1 MKLDPSKLDRE
12 KRIKILEKA
21 SEKIGKTELAKKLGV
36 NVSTLYRYLKNDI
49 NNIPIDIVEK
59 ASDFLSIEEL
69 NDIIYGLQVSNVDE
83 NTAISVIV
91 KMKNDPGF
99 RAFFLSLMKQ
109 FMGEYINDASTSY
122 IITKEDEEK
131 FINYLK
137 ITKSYATFSK
147 YRNYF
152 VKILADLNYTLTSE
166 KLHDY
171 ILKEAS
177 ISLGRAYQ
185 LSKILKLFIK
195 EIIMPKN
202 HSLARE
208 LYDSFKIVRVD
219 KNYSPVHLTI
229 DTLKAIFNT
238 IKHEGAKAYFLL
250 SVETGLRTGEIF
262 NLKIDQVDLT
272 NRVIT
277 IGKVSK
283 TKRAYITFLHK
294 ETAEYLK
301 SHYIP
306 FRENFIKINE
316 NRIIHSPII
325 KNLDEWKAKLFPYG
339 DFDMRNAIKDAM
351 RKILGREFRL
361 YDLRSFFASYM
372 LKQGVSPLIVNL
384 LQGRSSPQQFE
395 ILEKHYFVLSIEEL
409 REIYEKHAPKLLD

>member
-1 MKLDPSKLDRE
+1 MKLDPTKLDIE

-36 NVSTLYRYLKNDI
+36 NVSTLYRYLKNEI
-49 NNIPIDIVEK
+49 NNIPIEIVEK

-69 NDIIYGLQVSNVDE
+69 NDIIYGLQVADIDE

-91 KMKNDPGF
+91 KMKNDPDF
-99 RAFFLSLMKQ
+99 RAFFLSLLKQ
-109 FMGEYINDASTSY
+109 FLGEYINDASTSY
-122 IITKEDEEK
+122 VVTKEDIEK

-137 ITKSYATFSK
+137 ITKSYKTFST

-152 VKILADLNYTLTSE
+152 VKVLADINYTLTRE

-177 ISLGRAYQ
+177 ISPGRAYQ

-202 HSLARE
+202 SSLGRE
-208 LYDSFKIVRVD
+208 LYDSFKVIKTENNYIPIQLSVD
-219 KNYSPVHLTI
+219 K
-229 DTLKAIFNT
+229 LKAIFNA
-238 IKHEGAKAYFLL
+238 IDDQGAKAYFILL
-250 SVETGLRTGEIF
+250 AETGLRTGEIF
-262 NLKIDQVDLT
+262 NLKIDQIDLT

-294 ETAEYLK
+294 ETAEFLK
-301 SHYIP
+301 THYIP
-306 FRENFIKINE
+306 FRENFIKKNEKKIING
-316 NRIIHSPII
+316 PIL
-325 KNLDEWKAKLFPYG
+325 KNIEKWKARLFPYD
-339 DFDMRNAIKDAM
+339 DFNIRNAIKDAM

-395 ILEKHYFVLSIEEL
+395 ILEKHYFVLSLEEL

>member
-1 MKLDPSKLDRE
+1 MKLDPTKLDRE

-21 SEKIGKTELAKKLGV
+21 SEKIGKTELAKKIGV
-36 NVSTLYRYLKNDI
+36 NVSTLYRYLNNNI
-49 NNIPIDIVEK
+49 NNIPIDVVEK

-69 NDIIYGLQVSNVDE
+69 NDILYGLQVADINE

-91 KMKNDPGF
+91 KMKNDPAF

-109 FMGEYINDASTSY
+109 FLGEYINDASTSY
-122 IITKEDEEK
+122 VVTKEDVEK

-137 ITKSYATFSK
+137 ITKSYNTFSK

-202 HSLARE
+202 RSLARE
-208 LYDSFKIVRVD
+208 LYDSFKIMRVE
-219 KNYSPVHLTI
+219 KNYTPIQLSI
-229 DTLKAIFNT
+229 NILKDIFNK
-238 IKHEGAKAYFLL
+238 IEHPGAKAYFLL
-250 SVETGLRTGEIF
+250 LVETGLRTGEVF
-262 NLKIDQVDLT
+262 NISIDQLDLT
-272 NRVIT
+272 NRVIKV
-277 IGKVSK
+277 GKINK
-283 TKRAYITFLHK
+283 TKRAYITFLHE
-294 ETAEYLK
+294 ETVEYLK
-301 SHYIP
+301 THYLP

-316 NRIIHSPII
+316 NRIINSPFL
-325 KNLDEWKAKLFPYG
+325 KDLNDWKIKLFPFD
-339 DFDMRNAIKDAM
+339 DFGIRNAIKEAS
-351 RKILGREFRL
+351 RKVLGREFRL

-384 LQGRSSPQQFE
+384 LQGRSSPSQFE
-395 ILEKHYFVLSIEEL
+395 ILEKHYFVLSLEEL

>member
-21 SEKIGKTELAKKLGV
+21 SEKVGKTELAKKLGV
-36 NVSTLYRYLKNDI
+36 NVSTLYRYLKNEI

-59 ASDFLSIEEL
+59 ASDFLSIEEI
-69 NDIIYGLQVSNVDE
+69 NDILYGLQVADINENV
-83 NTAISVIV
+83 AISVIV
-91 KMKNDPGF
+91 KMKNDPNF

-109 FMGEYINDASTSY
+109 FLGEYINDASTSY

-137 ITKSYATFSK
+137 ITKSYNTFSI

-152 VKILADLNYTLTSE
+152 VKILADLNYTLTAE
-166 KLHDY
+166 KIHDY

-177 ISLGRAYQ
+177 ISPGRAYQ
-185 LSKILKLFIK
+185 ISKVLKLFIK
-195 EIIMPKN
+195 EIIMPRN
-202 HSLARE
+202 RSLARE
-208 LYDSFKIVRVD
+208 LYDSFKIVKSE
-219 KNYSPVHLTI
+219 KNYTPIQLSI
-229 DTLKAIFNT
+229 DKLKAIFNA
-238 IKHEGAKAYFLL
+238 IDHEGAKAYFLL
-250 SVETGLRTGEIF
+250 LAETGLRTGEVF
-262 NLKIDQVDLT
+262 NLRIDQVDLT

-283 TKRAYITFLHK
+283 TKKAYITFIHRQ
-294 ETAEYLK
+294 TVEYLK
-301 SHYIP
+301 THYLP
-306 FRENFIKINE
+306 YRENFIKINE
-316 NRIIHSPII
+316 RKIINSPVI
-325 KNLDEWKAKLFPYG
+325 KNIEQWKVKLFPFD
-339 DFDMRNAIKDAM
+339 DFDVRNAIKDAS

>member
-1 MKLDPSKLDRE
+1 MKLDPTKLDRE

-21 SEKIGKTELAKKLGV
+21 SEKIGKTELAKKIGV
-36 NVSTLYRYLKNDI
+36 NVSTLYRYLKNEI

-59 ASDFLSIEEL
+59 ASEVLSIEEL
-69 NDIIYGLQVSNVDE
+69 NDILYGLQVADIDE

-91 KMKNDPGF
+91 KMKNDPNF
-99 RAFFLSLMKQ
+99 RAFFLSLLKQ
-109 FMGEYINDASTSY
+109 FLGEYINDASTSY
-122 IITKEDEEK
+122 VITKEDEEK

-137 ITKSYATFSK
+137 ITKSYNTFSK

-152 VKILADLNYTLTSE
+152 VKILADLNYTLTAE

-177 ISLGRAYQ
+177 ISTGRAYQ
-185 LSKILKLFIK
+185 LSKVLKLFIK
-195 EIIMPKN
+195 EIIMPRN
-202 HSLARE
+202 RSLARE
-208 LYDSFKIVRVD
+208 LYDSFKIVRVE
-219 KNYSPVHLTI
+219 KNYTPAQLSV
-229 DTLKAIFNT
+229 DKLKAIFNA
-238 IKHEGAKAYFLL
+238 IEHMGAKAYFLL
-250 SVETGLRTGEIF
+250 LVETGLRTGEIF
-262 NLKIDQVDLT
+262 NLKIDQVDLA
-272 NRVIT
+272 NRI
-277 IGKVSK
+277 IKLGKVSK

-301 SHYIP
+301 THYLP
-306 FRENFIKINE
+306 FRENFIKMNEKVIIN
-316 NRIIHSPII
+316 SPFL
-325 KNLDEWKAKLFPYG
+325 KDLEQWKARLFPFD
-339 DFDMRNAIKDAM
+339 DFNIRNAIKDAS

-372 LKQGVSPLIVNL
+372 VKQGVSPLIINL

-409 REIYEKHAPKLLD
+409 REIYDKHAPKLLD